1 MAWKTLGKD
10 APRKGDRP
18 LDWLERDS
26 GKKDFQWN
34 IDPHF
39 LTHLKSVALVKQKSV
54 SQMLCYVMAVEAG
67 YKPKEKEDE
76 GGRGL

>member
-1 MAWKTLGKD
+1 MAWKLLGRD
-10 APRKGDRP
+10 AVRKRDKT

-26 GKKDFQWN
+26 GKNNFQWN

-67 YKPKEKEDE
+67 CKPTEKEDE